1 MSQSLGLL
9 LIIVDVQRIDDFP
22 IKRIKKSRHF
32 HFVVV
37 FRKKMEP
44 NKSKTETEIK
54 REKKNE
60 TKRFF
65 FAVDFIQMTNI
76 DLFFVCVQDC
86 YCLKIK
92 DKLK

>member
-1 MSQSLGLL
+1 
-9 LIIVDVQRIDDFP
+9 
-22 IKRIKKSRHF
+22 
-32 HFVVV
+32 
-37 FRKKMEP
+37 MEP

-54 REKKNE
+54 TEIKRER
-60 TKRFF
+60 KRQRMRQRDFVV
-65 FAVDFIQMTNI
+65 VDFIQMTNI